1 MEGTSTNSFLTEN
14 GISGLLAA
22 LDEGGTGPLV
32 EAIELGDLEQ
42 MQHWYLLLSKVSVD
56 ELLDAVEGNNLSV
69 DDLYGIFRAVH
80 LLMQWEHTQSNELKE
95 IVEREIAS
103 AAEQEQKWETERE
116 TLQDE
121 LNTLREQKNTFSS
134 SLNVNNLHEAFRAE
148 IDALAEENL
157 QLKRKSN
164 ELEKE
169 LNEQRERAN
178 NLDIKALGIERER
191 ALLANNQIQ
200 LEENI
205 RELHRRMNTR
215 SESIQRD
222 QKWETSKL
230 KQRDEQALILSEQVR
245 ELAAQNDELRA
256 EADRLSQALEQATE
270 LVKENAFKFAEFDE
284 QLSEAEHQLEK
295 MGTDNKELRE
305 LIENKELEAK
315 RKVDAA
321 ELDNRQLAEVL
332 QSKDALIERLRNQ
345 IQNQKIEQFRLSTEI
360 LATEPDIHQKELELD
375 NLRQELIAAT
385 ETAKRLFGNEIA
397 EDVEE
402 ENNNLVVTDNTNS
415 ELRIRLI
422 QMDQELAR
430 SEKKYLEEQRHQVE
444 LEELLQQ
451 KELDAVRL
459 MTDCQRY
466 RKIAFGDRD
475 LEMKK
480 IERQLNFR
488 DKQIQKLRK
497 KCSELYLEVERLT
510 EKRESFEKEKKI
522 ISEEDNKTI
531 KEEEKKEVK
540 LKEEEKEEILKEEQK
555 EEEEEYVDEWMED
568 DEKEEEKEEEFVK
581 IEVERPKQ
589 LKRKR
594 LSKDKIIEEAT
605 TISALSTELGLLIE
619 VKVFMYINKN
629 IIGAD
634 LGK

>member
-1 MEGTSTNSFLTEN
+1 MEGTSTNSFVTEN

-95 IVEREIAS
+95 IVEREIAN

-134 SLNVNNLHEAFRAE
+134 SSINVNNLHEAFRAE

-178 NLDIKALGIERER
+178 NLDIKALED
-191 ALLANNQIQ
+191 
-200 LEENI
+200 NI

-270 LVKENAFKFAEFDE
+270 LVKENALKFAEFDE
-284 QLSEAEHQLEK
+284 QLSEAEHQLET

-345 IQNQKIEQFRLSTEI
+345 IQNQKLEIEQFRLSTEI

-402 ENNNLVVTDNTNS
+402 EENNDNLVVTDNTNS

-459 MTDCQRY
+459 MTDCHRY

-510 EKRESFEKEKKI
+510 EKIEK
-522 ISEEDNKTI
+522 
-531 KEEEKKEVK
+531 
-540 LKEEEKEEILKEEQK
+540 
-555 EEEEEYVDEWMED
+555 
-568 DEKEEEKEEEFVK
+568 
-581 IEVERPKQ
+581 PKQ

-619 VKVFMYINKN
+619 EIEEKNKEIKNLEKSYEERGCYLIEAKKSEENIRKELNSVKEILLFGNQNNEKEEEYK
-629 IIGAD
+629 D
-634 LGK
+634 PLEE